1 MNECSAKV
9 AALPLGLGLAC
20 KQRPY
25 VRQCCTRISLFEVET
40 RKRKAGK
47 RIAEGKEKGLKVKT
61 AEDNV
66 SEGENEEDN
75 PMVLIKWEQEWWR
88 KEGAIIIN

>member
-1 MNECSAKV
+1 M
-9 AALPLGLGLAC
+9 
-20 KQRPY
+20 
-25 VRQCCTRISLFEVET
+25 FEVET

-66 SEGENEEDN
+66 SEGENEDD
-75 PMVLIKWEQEWWR
+75 PMALIKWEQEWWH
-88 KEGAIIIN
+88 KEGVIIIN